1 MTYTISISNE
11 KGGVAKTTTTVS
23 LGAALVE
30 GGKKVLLIDLD
41 AQANL
46 SLALGVDVAKIQRS
60 MANVLMEGVPITAIK
75 QNSGIPGL
83 DIVPSNSQ
91 VGMAERFLPSRPDYV
106 NTLKNALL
114 PLTSKAANNPSAT
127 SSPEEE
133 SYDYII
139 IDCPPF
145 LGAVTFNALVASN
158 LLLIPTQPE
167 YFSIYALHNLMAL
180 VRRVRAQLNPQLTY
194 RLLITMFDRRN
205 RTHRN
210 LSEQLR
216 STFSGGLTETMI
228 EVDTK
233 LRESPIVG
241 LPIIYHAPKSRAAM
255 QYRKLSLEIIEY
267 AKENPQ
273 QPA

>member
-1 MTYTISISNE
+1 MTYILSISNE
-11 KGGVAKTTTTVS
+11 KGGVAKTTTTAS

-30 GGKKVLLIDLD
+30 SGKKVLLIDLD
-41 AQANL
+41 AQSNL
-46 SLALGVDVAKIQRS
+46 SLALGIDVAKVQRS
-60 MANVLMEGVPITAIK
+60 MANVLMESASVASIIQTT
-75 QNSGIPGL
+75 GIPGL

-91 VGMAERFLPSRPDYV
+91 VGMAERFLPSRPDYE
-106 NTLKNALL
+106 NTLRNALKKL
-114 PLTSKAANNPSAT
+114 PSD
-127 SSPEEE
+127 
-133 SYDYII
+133 YDFII

-145 LGAVTFNALVASN
+145 LGAVTFNALIASQ

-180 VRRVRAQLNPQLTY
+180 VRRVRTQHNSQLTY
-194 RLLITMFDRRN
+194 RLVITMFDRRN
-205 RTHRN
+205 RTHRT

-216 STFSGGLTETMI
+216 STFAGGLTETMI

-241 LPIIYHAPKSRAAM
+241 LPIIFHAPKSRAAL
-255 QYRKLSLEIIEY
+255 QYRQLSQEIIEY
-267 AKENPQ
+267 AKENSH

>member
-1 MTYTISISNE
+1 MAYIISISNE

-30 GGKKVLLIDLD
+30 NGKKVLLIDLD
-41 AQANL
+41 AQSNL
-46 SLALGVDVAKIQRS
+46 SLALGIDVAKIQRS
-60 MANVLMEGVPITAIK
+60 MANVILEGMPISTIA

-91 VGMAERFLPSRPDYV
+91 VGMAERFLPARPDYV
-106 NTLKNALL
+106 NILKNALL
-114 PLTSKAANNPSAT
+114 SQTDKDLTETK
-127 SSPEEE
+127 
-133 SYDYII
+133 YDFII

-145 LGAVTFNALVASN
+145 LGAVTYNALVASN

-167 YFSIYALHNLMAL
+167 YFSIYALHNLMGL
-180 VRRVRAQLNPQLTY
+180 VRRVRAQNNPQLIY

-216 STFSGGLTETMI
+216 TTFSGGLTETVI

-241 LPIIYHAPKSRAAM
+241 LPIIYHAPKSRAAL
-255 QYRKLSLEIIEY
+255 QYRQLSLEIIEY